1 MVVGARDK
9 DKYNW
14 QDVYANP
21 TNEIYGCKKGIL
33 QIEGGRREGK
43 TILEVMMVQKEMLKT
58 KTKLDDLL
66 ERYKDLDP
74 MFVNNRLEEYN
85 NLVHY
90 YSIFCTKQ
98 QMEGFQRRTKWMVRN
113 GEGTIQ
119 RKNAKEFGYT

>member
-1 MVVGARDK
+1 
-9 DKYNW
+9 
-14 QDVYANP
+14 
-21 TNEIYGCKKGIL
+21 
-33 QIEGGRREGK
+33 
-43 TILEVMMVQKEMLKT
+43 MVQKEMLKT